1 MANVLTES
9 NVFRQLKR
17 MFSRDVVVRRVG
29 NKKLKVMD
37 TYSTQAMGSL
47 STNYLGAQYRN
58 LYSSLNYGY
67 NQSLSIQ
74 SQRLMLFREYEL
86 MDQDPI
92 INSALDLYS
101 EEATVKDEYGK
112 ILSIKSDDKEIA
124 GILDNLF
131 YDILNI
137 DFNLIHWTRNLVK
150 YGDMMMK
157 LDLAEK
163 LGIIN
168 AMPLSPYG
176 VTRIEGENPDNP
188 YDTKY
193 RIDGPILQGT
203 YENYEIAHFRLLTD
217 SNFLPYGKSMI
228 EGARRIWKQLTLME
242 DAMLIHR
249 IMRAPM
255 KRVFKIDVG
264 NLNPNEID
272 AYMEKIVNNMKK
284 VPYVDDSGNY
294 NLKYNMQNI
303 TEDFYLP
310 KRGSD
315 DSTSIDVLAG
325 LEYNAIDDVEYLR
338 NKLMAALRIPKAYLG
353 YEEQLGAK
361 ATLSQED
368 IRFARTVER
377 IQKTLVAEF
386 KNLAMIHLYIQGYE
400 DADLLNFELRMANPS
415 TVYEQE
421 KIQIW
426 KQKAELIE
434 TMKGQKFIP
443 MDWMY
448 RNIYEFGDDQIKKYK
463 DQIIED
469 AKFEYRILQIEAQGN
484 DPADTGQHVDDDGT
498 VRGYDNPDRIDIAG
512 KDIGGGSSGS
522 KDTKDAGKLGRPKEG
537 NTTYKTDKSPL
548 GRNPLGQDDIAKANK
563 TQKLPKQPFNLET
576 IASFNKIKQKY
587 GDSIRNLQI
596 LGEQSDIMHSDA
608 LKNLLTDD

>member
-1 MANVLTES
+1 MAQNILVE
-9 NVFRQLKR
+9 NVFKQLKR

-29 NKKLKVMD
+29 KKALKVVD
-37 TYSTQAMGSL
+37 TYSSQAMGSL

-112 ILSIKSDDKEIA
+112 ILSIKSDDKNIA
-124 GILDNLF
+124 GILNNLF

-157 LDLAEK
+157 LDLAER

-264 NLNPNEID
+264 NLNPNEVD

-315 DSTSIDVLAG
+315 DSTAIDVLSG

-377 IQKTLVAEF
+377 IQKTLLAEF
-386 KNLAMIHLYIQGYE
+386 KNLAMIHLFIQGYN
-400 DADLLNFELRMANPS
+400 DADLLNFELQMANPS

-426 KQKAELIE
+426 KQKGELVD
-434 TMKGQKFIP
+434 TLKNQKLLP
-443 MDWMY
+443 TDWMY
-448 RNIYEFGDDQIKKYK
+448 RNIFQFGDDQIKKYRE
-463 DQIIED
+463 QVIED
-469 AKFEYRILQIEAQGN
+469 TKFEYRLTQIIAQGN
-484 DPADTGQHVDDDGT
+484 DPADTGQHVDDSGT
-498 VRGYDNPDRIDIAG
+498 VRGYDEPDRIDVAG
-512 KDIGGGSSGS
+512 KEIGGGSQ
-522 KDTKDAGKLGRPKEG
+522 AGVTTSDEVGRPKEG
-537 NTTYKTDKSPL
+537 NSTYKTDKHPM
-548 GRNPLGQDDIAKANK
+548 GRNPLGQDDIKKANK
-563 TQKLPKQPFNLET
+563 LQKIPKQPFNVET
-576 IASFNKIKQKY
+576 IVSFKKIAKKY
-587 GDSIRNLQI
+587 DSVKKLQI
-596 LGEQSDIMHSDA
+596 LGENTEILHSDA

>member
-1 MANVLTES
+1 MAQNLITE
-9 NVFRQLKR
+9 NVFKQLKR

-29 NKKLKVMD
+29 PKKLKVVD
-37 TYSTQAMGSL
+37 TFSSQAMGSL

-112 ILSIKSDDKEIA
+112 ILAIKSDDKEIA

-163 LGIIN
+163 LGIVN

-188 YDTKY
+188 YDTQF
-193 RIDGPILQGT
+193 RVDGPILQGT

-264 NLNPNEID
+264 NLNPNEVEP
-272 AYMEKIVNNMKK
+272 YMEKIINTMKK
-284 VPYVDDSGNY
+284 VPYVDEQGNY

-310 KRGSD
+310 TRGGD
-315 DSTSIDVLAG
+315 DSTAIDVLSG

-377 IQKTLVAEF
+377 IQKTLLAEF
-386 KNLAMIHLYIQGYE
+386 RNLAMVHLFIQGYK
-400 DADLLNFELRMANPS
+400 DSDLVNFTLEMASPS

-426 KQKAELIE
+426 KQKAELVD
-434 TMKGQKFIP
+434 TMKQQKFMP
-443 MDWMY
+443 MEWMY
-448 RNIYEFGDDQIKKYK
+448 KNIWGLGDDQIKKYK
-463 DQIIED
+463 QQVIED
-469 AKFEYRILQIEAQGN
+469 AKFEYRMIQIQAQGN

-498 VRGYDNPDRIDIAG
+498 VRGWNDPDQIDISG
-512 KDIGGGSSGS
+512 KDLGGNKNQSSQTGQ
-522 KDTKDAGKLGRPKEG
+522 KDMGRPPENK
-537 NTTYKTDKSPL
+537 TTYKTDQHPM
-548 GRNPLGQDDIAKANK
+548 GRDPLGQKDVEKSNKLSKSKKSFSTETMVNFKKIAK
-563 TQKLPKQPFNLET
+563 
-576 IASFNKIKQKY
+576 KY
-587 GDSIRNLQI
+587 DTSKKMSI
-596 LGEQSDIMHSDA
+596 LGEQTELLSPDA
-608 LKNLLTDD
+608 MKDLLTDE